1 MGLVDRSPALIDCVS
16 FVFVFVFY
24 SEGGDF
30 DDSDSLEKKESASM

>member
-16 FVFVFVFY
+16 FVFVFY